1 MNAPWIKPYSMQ
13 PVFITGTGMTRFGKF
28 LDRGLKSLAA
38 EAITA
43 ALSDAGIEA
52 SQLQAAYM
60 GNAAAGVM
68 TGQVLVPGQ
77 VVLRGLGIGR
87 IPVVNVENA
96 CATSA
101 TAFQQAFQMI
111 GLGAYDIVLVAGF
124 EKLYSEDKARTFSV
138 FQGAVDLEAIDEVY
152 ERLSRSLRET
162 KSDANLA
169 EAGKSR
175 SLFMDLYA
183 SMARDYM
190 ARSGVTQRDFAAVAA
205 KNSFHGSLNPKAQF
219 QEVLTIEQV
228 LAAPLIVDPMTRPMC
243 APIGDGAAALVLMS
257 ESAVKRLG
265 IQQRVRVLSSVLAS
279 GWDYTDDDHARLAP
293 AVASQAYELAGVGP
307 ADLDLVELHDAGA
320 PAELIYYEHLGLA
333 ASGDAAALLDSGATR
348 LGGRVP
354 VNPSGG
360 LLRKGHPIG
369 ASGCAQLVELTDQL
383 RGRCGAR
390 QVIGARTALA
400 ENGGGWIGD
409 DAAAIVISVLQKA

>member
-1 MNAPWIKPYSMQ
+1 MQ
-13 PVFITGTGMTRFGKF
+13 PVFIAGTGMTRFGKF

-38 EAITA
+38 EAIGE
-43 ALSDAGIEA
+43 ALADAGIEA

-68 TGQVLVPGQ
+68 TGQVLIPGQ

-101 TAFQQAFQMI
+101 TAFQQAVQMI
-111 GLGAYDIVLVAGF
+111 ALQAYDIVLVAGF

-138 FQGAVDLEAIDEVY
+138 FHGAVDLEAIDDVLAGLA
-152 ERLSRSLRET
+152 R
-162 KSDANLA
+162 NLA
-169 EAGKSR
+169 RSGAEADISEAGRSR

-183 SMARDYM
+183 GMARDFM
-190 ARSGVTQRDFAAVAA
+190 ATHGVTQRDFAAVAA

-219 QEVLTIEQV
+219 QEVLSIEQV
-228 LAAPLIVDPMTRPMC
+228 LAAPLIVDPLTRPMC
-243 APIGDGAAALVLMS
+243 APIGDGAAALVLV
-257 ESAVKRLG
+257 SAQAAARLG
-265 IQQRVRVLSSVLAS
+265 LRDRVRVLSSVLAS
-279 GWDYTDDDHARLAP
+279 GWDYEPGDPARLAP
-293 AVASQAYELAGVGP
+293 TVAAQAYEAAGLGP
-307 ADLDLVELHDAGA
+307 AELDVVELHDAGA

-333 ASGDAAALLDSGATR
+333 APGEAVALLDSGATR

-369 ASGCAQLVELTDQL
+369 ASGCAQLVELSDQL
-383 RGRCGAR
+383 RGRCAAR
-390 QVIGARTALA
+390 QVHGARTALA
-400 ENGGGWIGD
+400 ENGGGWIGE
-409 DAAAIVISVLQKA
+409 DAAAIVVSVLQKD

>member
-1 MNAPWIKPYSMQ
+1 MQ
-13 PVFITGTGMTRFGKF
+13 SVFIAGTGMTRFGKH

-38 EAITA
+38 EAITEA
-43 ALSDAGIEA
+43 IKDAGIDA

-68 TGQVLVPGQ
+68 TGQVLIPGQ
-77 VVLRGLGIGR
+77 VALRGMGIGR

-101 TAFQQAFQMI
+101 TAFQQAVQMI
-111 GLGAYDIVLVAGF
+111 ALGAYDIVLVAGY
-124 EKLYSEDKARTFSV
+124 EKLHSRDKARTFSV
-138 FQGAVDLEAIDEVY
+138 FHGAVDLEAIDDV
-152 ERLSRSLRET
+152 LAMLQ
-162 KSDANLA
+162 ANLARNGSEADLA
-169 EAGKSR
+169 EAGRSR

-183 SMARDYM
+183 GMARDFM
-190 ARSGVTQRDFAAVAA
+190 AEYGVTQRDFAAVAA

-219 QEVLTIEQV
+219 QEVLTVEQV
-228 LAAPLIVDPMTRPMC
+228 LAAPVIVDPMTRPMC
-243 APIGDGAAALVLMS
+243 APIGDGAAALVLVS
-257 ESAVKRLG
+257 DKAAQRLG
-265 IQQRVRVLSSVLAS
+265 LRDKVRVLSSVLAS
-279 GWDYTDDDHARLAP
+279 GWDYAPDDTDKKARLIP
-293 AVASQAYELAGVGP
+293 TVAAQAYDAAGVGP
-307 ADLDLVELHDAGA
+307 TEVDVVELHDAGA
-320 PAELIYYEHLGLA
+320 PAELICYEHLGLA
-333 ASGDAAALLDSGATR
+333 AEGEAVSLLKSGATQ

-369 ASGCAQLVELTDQL
+369 ASGAAQLVELADQL

-390 QVIGARTALA
+390 QVEGARIALA

-409 DAAAIVISVLQKA
+409 DAAAIVISVLQMG

>member
-1 MNAPWIKPYSMQ
+1 MQ
-13 PVFITGTGMTRFGKF
+13 NVYIAGTGMTRFGKF

-38 EAITA
+38 EAISA
-43 ALSDAGIEA
+43 ALADASIES
-52 SQLQAAYM
+52 SQLEAAYM

-68 TGQVLVPGQ
+68 TGQVLIPGQ
-77 VVLRGLGIGR
+77 VVLRGMGIGG

-101 TAFQQAFQMI
+101 TAFQQAVQMI
-111 GLGAYDIVLVAGF
+111 ALGAYDVVLVAGF
-124 EKLYSEDKARTFSV
+124 EKLYSEDKGRTFSV
-138 FQGAVDLEAIDEVY
+138 FHGAVDLEAIDDV
-152 ERLSRSLRET
+152 LATLAASLART
-162 KSDANLA
+162 GSDADLS
-169 EAGKSR
+169 EAGRSR

-183 SMARDYM
+183 SMARDFM
-190 ARSGVTQRDFAAVAA
+190 AENGTTQRDFAAVAA

-228 LAAPLIVDPMTRPMC
+228 LSAPLIVDPMTRPMC
-243 APIGDGAAALVLMS
+243 APIGDGAAALVLV
-257 ESAVKRLG
+257 SARAAAKLG
-265 IQQRVRVLSSVLAS
+265 LQDRVRVLSSVLAS
-279 GWDYTDDDHARLAP
+279 GWDYGADDEPRLVP
-293 AVASQAYELAGVGP
+293 TVAGRAYDAAGIGP
-307 ADLDLVELHDAGA
+307 ADLDVVELHDAGA

-333 ASGDAAALLDSGATR
+333 AAGEAAALLDSGATR

-383 RGRCGAR
+383 RGRCDKR
-390 QVIGARTALA
+390 QVAGARTALA
-400 ENGGGWIGD
+400 ENGGGWIGE
-409 DAAAIVISVLQKA
+409 DAAAIVVSILQKE

>member
-1 MNAPWIKPYSMQ
+1 MQ
-13 PVFITGTGMTRFGKF
+13 PVFIAGTGMTRFGKF

-38 EAITA
+38 EAIGE
-43 ALSDAGIEA
+43 ALADAGIEA

-68 TGQVLVPGQ
+68 TGQVLIPGQ

-101 TAFQQAFQMI
+101 TAFQQAVQMI
-111 GLGAYDIVLVAGF
+111 TLQAYDIVLVAGF

-138 FQGAVDLEAIDEVY
+138 FHGAVDLEAIDEVLAGLA
-152 ERLSRSLRET
+152 R
-162 KSDANLA
+162 NLA
-169 EAGKSR
+169 RSGAEADISEAGRSR

-183 SMARDYM
+183 GMARDFM
-190 ARSGVTQRDFAAVAA
+190 ATHGVTQRDFAAVAA

-219 QEVLTIEQV
+219 QEVLSIEQV

-243 APIGDGAAALVLMS
+243 APIGDGAAALVLV
-257 ESAVKRLG
+257 SAQAAARLG
-265 IQQRVRVLSSVLAS
+265 LRDRVRVLSSVLAS
-279 GWDYTDDDHARLAP
+279 GWDYEPGDPARLAP
-293 AVASQAYELAGVGP
+293 TVAAQAYEAAGLGP
-307 ADLDLVELHDAGA
+307 AELDVVELHDAGA

-333 ASGDAAALLDSGATR
+333 APGEAVALLDSGATR

-369 ASGCAQLVELTDQL
+369 ASGCAQLVELSDQL
-383 RGRCGAR
+383 RGRCAAR
-390 QVIGARTALA
+390 QVHGARTALA
-400 ENGGGWIGD
+400 ENGGGWIGE
-409 DAAAIVISVLQKA
+409 DAAAIVVSVLQKD